1 MVQISKGCLN
11 EGIRRGSGVERLSSG
26 SESHTNVVRVRA
38 SPALIKIFSVCRC
51 VNLPICMWSGCRRA
65 DPVVSQAY
73 PGMPRYVLAEHGQG
87 TSGRSPFFLYK
98 HETSWKVFAF
108 LQRVIY

>member
-26 SESHTNVVRVRA
+26 SESHSRIPMWYGFAPHTE
-38 SPALIKIFSVCRC
+38 IFSVCRC
-51 VNLPICMWSGCRRA
+51 VNLPICMWSGCCRA

-73 PGMPRYVLAEHGQG
+73 PGMPRYVLA
-87 TSGRSPFFLYK
+87 FLHLK
-98 HETSWKVFAF
+98 AALS
-108 LQRVIY
+108 VILRNEGVAVCKA